1 MPGLVPWDNRPL
13 TSWEEVRPPGYVVDL
28 GGRRTHFVRKGSG
41 PPLLLIHGFNL
52 DLNSWL
58 ANVDALARHFTVIA
72 VDLWGFGYSTREPLD
87 WGFPLYSQQIRELM
101 DHLAIPRAHLV
112 GHSMGGG
119 VAIAAAVD
127 DPERVDRLVLVAS
140 VGGPRTAT
148 LRERLFRLPWLPELL
163 LRLPTDAIRRRNLRD
178 LWIRDPELLTPEVFA
193 ALTGFQRVAGSI
205 RTALAILRRDF
216 FGGLDAELDRLAAL
230 GIPTLLVWGR
240 HDRAVP
246 VAAGRELHRR
256 LSGSRLELFG
266 RSSHLPNFDEPDRFN
281 DLLVT
286 FLQDGSDP
294 RTSDG
299 P

>member
-1 MPGLVPWDNRPL
+1 MTGFVPWDSRPL
-13 TSWEEVRPPGYVVDL
+13 TGWDEVRPPGYVVDL
-28 GGRRTHFVRKGSG
+28 GGRRTHFVRRGSG
-41 PPLLLIHGFNL
+41 PPALLIHGFNL
-52 DLNSWL
+52 DLTSWL

-87 WGFPLYSQQIRELM
+87 WGFPLYSEQVLGLM

-127 DPERVDRLVLVAS
+127 DPDRVDRLALVAP
-140 VGGPRTAT
+140 VGGPRTSS
-148 LRERLFRLPWLPELL
+148 LRERFFRLPWLPELL

-193 ALTGFQRVAGSI
+193 ALTGFQKVAGSI
-205 RTALAILRRDF
+205 RAALEILRRDF
-216 FGGLDAELDRLAAL
+216 FGGLDTEIDRLAVL
-230 GIPTLLVWGR
+230 GIPTLLVSGE
-240 HDRAVP
+240 HDRLVP
-246 VAAGRELHRR
+246 VGNGRALHQR
-256 LSGSRLELFG
+256 LPGSRFEVFQ

-286 FLQDGSDP
+286 FLQDRTGPQGPDGS
-294 RTSDG
+294 
-299 P
+299 